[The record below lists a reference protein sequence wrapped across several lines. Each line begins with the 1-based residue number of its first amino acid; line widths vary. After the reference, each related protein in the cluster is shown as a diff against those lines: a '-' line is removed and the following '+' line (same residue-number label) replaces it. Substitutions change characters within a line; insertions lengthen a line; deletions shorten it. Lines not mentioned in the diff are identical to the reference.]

1 MSAAKFCLVWLILF
15 LLIRQREYSVKYFM
29 AFGTKGL
36 AHSNNNH
43 QYYYGK
49 RIMSSSCQ
57 RLRLTVHDNRG
68 WYKC

>member
-1 MSAAKFCLVWLILF
+1 
-15 LLIRQREYSVKYFM
+15 M

-68 WYKC
+68 